1 MAGSEGDR
9 PNLEV
14 LKVLADQAGLGM
26 TPQELED
33 LMPLYRAYLVHLDTL
48 HSLDVTNEELGVG
61 FDPSWPSS

>member
-14 LKVLADQAGLGM
+14 LKVLADQVGLGM

-48 HSLDVTNEELGVG
+48 HSLDVTNEELGVS